1 MVPKPRS
8 PSPRRSAVTEDPA
21 AKRLAGGGGGGG
33 RGGGGGGG
41 LKRQG
46 ATSRSSGKAKS
57 PSLLDAS
64 DKPMRTEV
72 TNGEYTCS
80 SINMIMKAKGHSVS
94 ASSCPQLLKQKI
106 ALQNN
111 LNKS

>member
-46 ATSRSSGKAKS
+46 ATRVSGRSSGKAKS
-57 PSLLDAS
+57 LSLLDAS
-64 DKPMRTEV
+64 DKPTRTEV
-72 TNGEYTCS
+72 TNGE
-80 SINMIMKAKGHSVS
+80 
-94 ASSCPQLLKQKI
+94 
-106 ALQNN
+106 
-111 LNKS
+111 